1 MTLRLPAADLR
12 LHRFVSVHRAMDF
25 VRQGWL
31 ALPTLE
37 NTHHAEHR
45 VHVVWLCCCERSEQA
60 PDPKLARAL
69 ARASIRAS
77 QQQQRDY
84 ARVAGRRGRR

>member
-1 MTLRLPAADLR
+1 
-12 LHRFVSVHRAMDF
+12 MDF

-31 ALPTLE
+31 ALPTLDG
-37 NTHHAEHR
+37 THHGEYR
-45 VHVVWLCCCERSEQA
+45 VHLVWLCCCERNEQEA

-84 ARVAGRRGRR
+84 VRIAGRRGRR